1 MKKRAVNRQDSTG
14 LFNFIAPIYA
24 LFFTYQKR
32 RYAKTLAAMQSFL
45 KYETAL
51 DVGCG
56 TGALCSALSERGLS
70 VTGVD
75 PAARMLDIARRKNE
89 AITFIQADAT
99 KTLPFSDKEFDL
111 VLASYVA
118 HGMREEMRKSL
129 YRQMSRVAKHYVVI
143 HDYNANRSVL
153 TSLIEY
159 LEGGDYFYFIKH
171 ARRELQECKAELDR
185 CFSQVEVIQVGKRA
199 NWYICTPQS

>member
-1 MKKRAVNRQDSTG
+1 
-14 LFNFIAPIYA
+14 
-24 LFFTYQKR
+24 
-32 RYAKTLAAMQSFL
+32 
-45 KYETAL
+45 
-51 DVGCG
+51 
-56 TGALCSALSERGLS
+56 
-70 VTGVD
+70 
-75 PAARMLDIARRKNE
+75 
-89 AITFIQADAT
+89 
-99 KTLPFSDKEFDL
+99 
-111 VLASYVA
+111 
-118 HGMREEMRKSL
+118 
-129 YRQMSRVAKHYVVI
+129 MSRVAKHYVII